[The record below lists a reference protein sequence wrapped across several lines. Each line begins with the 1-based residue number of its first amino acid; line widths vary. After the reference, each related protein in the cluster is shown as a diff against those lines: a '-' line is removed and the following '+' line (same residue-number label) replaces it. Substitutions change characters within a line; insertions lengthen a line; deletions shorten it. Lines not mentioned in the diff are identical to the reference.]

1 MLDSHIDQDM
11 AQISRK
17 GDLITQYLL
26 GVLPE
31 PQRVALEV
39 ECFADKERFEEVA
52 AAENDLID
60 DYLRG
65 KLSRDEHAQF
75 EQHFLSSPRR
85 RERVHAAKILLR
97 SISSGVVAG
106 DNVRRPTPLRYSW
119 SPLSKRKNHIWALAA
134 AAAILLALGG
144 IWLTIETSRLRN
156 QVLQAQAEQAAELER
171 RRELDKQLEAQ
182 SGRAQQ
188 LSEELASLRDQL
200 TALEAQSDK
209 HRSASTN
216 VLSFFLTAALA
227 RGNGGETQTLTIPPG
242 IQAVKLRL
250 TLKRSDYQSYRAVVR
265 TPEGAEIWNQAIIP
279 TPMKSGAVVMLQIP
293 ASRFARND
301 YILKIMGTTST
312 GEVDDASS
320 YYFRVER

>member
-1 MLDSHIDQDM
+1 M

-39 ECFADKERFEEVA
+39 ECFADKDRFEEVA

-65 KLSRDEHAQF
+65 KLSPDDHERF
-75 EQHFLSSPRR
+75 EQHFLASPRR

-106 DNVRRPTPLRYSW
+106 EKVRRPTPPRHSW
-119 SPLSKRKNHIWALAA
+119 STLGRRKNHIGWALAA

-156 QVLQAQAEQAAELER
+156 QVLQAQAEQAVELER
-171 RRELDKQLEAQ
+171 RRELDKQLEVQ

-188 LSEELASLRDQL
+188 LSEELATLRDQL
-200 TALEAQSDK
+200 TALEAQGDK
-209 HRSASTN
+209 QRSASTN
-216 VLSFFLTAALA
+216 VLSFFLTAGFA
-227 RGNGGETQTLTIPPG
+227 RGNGSEAQTLTIPPG

-265 TPEGAEIWNQAIIP
+265 TPEGAEIWNQVVRP
-279 TPMKSGAVVMLQIP
+279 TPMRSGSVVVLQIP
-293 ASRFARND
+293 ATRFTRND
-301 YILKIMGTTST
+301 YILKILGTSST